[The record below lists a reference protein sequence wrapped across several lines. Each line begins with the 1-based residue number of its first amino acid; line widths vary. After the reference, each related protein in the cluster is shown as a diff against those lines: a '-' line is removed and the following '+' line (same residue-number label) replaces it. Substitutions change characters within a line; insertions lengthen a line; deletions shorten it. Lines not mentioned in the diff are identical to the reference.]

1 MDVYNVTPTQ
11 LYCPNCGYKVTGYN
25 DRNAVLRRTCPK
37 CRVAII
43 SKLHKQK
50 GKEIDI
56 KVIGE

>member
-37 CRVAII
+37 CRVANYQQITQNKREKRSI
-43 SKLHKQK
+43 
-50 GKEIDI
+50 
-56 KVIGE
+56 